1 MEQIAVAEKESIEKS
16 GSTLSL
22 TKTEARKKSC
32 ARMLQNHPAS
42 SSGARLRFNRIE
54 LSVASRSNVGCN
66 YCDTKTQNS
75 KDTAKIETAQDA
87 IELVRLAAK
96 SDPRL
101 RVVSISGEGDPLG
114 SEVTFETLRMVQDEF
129 PHFTRCITTDGLLL
143 PKTLPLLE
151 ETGVSAVSINV
162 NAVDAEVGSQIYSY
176 VRLNGKTL
184 RGREAFEVLSINQLE
199 GLRNAAD
206 AGLMV
211 KVNAAYIPGVNSEH
225 LVEVARIVR
234 SLGAYVLDIVPLG
247 SNGLGGVSA
256 EELAQIRRDCEDVC
270 TSEVQLYTPSAT
282 MGCISAG
289 M

>member
-1 MEQIAVAEKESIEKS
+1 
-16 GSTLSL
+16 
-22 TKTEARKKSC
+22 
-32 ARMLQNHPAS
+32 MLQAHPAS

-101 RVVSISGEGDPLG
+101 RVVSISGAGDPLG
-114 SEVTFETLRMVQDEF
+114 SEVTFETLRMVQEEF
-129 PHFTRCITTDGLLL
+129 PHFTGMHNYRRVAASQEAS
-143 PKTLPLLE
+143 PLE
-151 ETGVSAVSINV
+151 ETGVNAVSINV

-176 VRLNGKTL
+176 IRLNGKTL

-225 LVEVARIVR
+225 LVEVAKIVR
-234 SLGAYVLDIVPLG
+234 SLGAYVLDIVPFA

-256 EELAQIRRDCEDVC
+256 EELVQIRRDCEDVC
-270 TSEVQLYTPSAT
+270 TSEVQLYAPSAT
-282 MGCISAG
+282 LGCISAC